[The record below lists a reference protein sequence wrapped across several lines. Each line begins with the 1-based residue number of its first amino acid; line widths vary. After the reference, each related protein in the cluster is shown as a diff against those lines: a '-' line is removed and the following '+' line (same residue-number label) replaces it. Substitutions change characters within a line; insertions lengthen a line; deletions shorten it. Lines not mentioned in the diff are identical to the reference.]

1 MRRWCPSVNEDV
13 NVTPVRQPRRLRAL
27 STGSGTVLAIVVPL
41 GFVHDSLSLATPA
54 LLLLVPIVLAAVVGG
69 RWPSIVVAF
78 CAALAF
84 NIVFIPPAF
93 TLQIRHPEDVL
104 AYVIFI
110 VVAAVVGTLVSRE
123 SDRRRAAELSEI
135 EMARINRELIE
146 VTVERERLA
155 TEAQRVAVLEAVGR
169 QRSALLR
176 SVSHDLRT
184 PLVTI
189 RGVSSDLRSGA
200 VFDSATR
207 NDLLDLVISEAER
220 LDRLVSNLLSF
231 SRIESGTLVPHV
243 EVVEFDQIV
252 DTCTRRLRRLFDQ
265 SALDVALEVALDPDL
280 PLLLVDPGLVDQ
292 VLTNLLENAVR
303 HGGGRVR
310 LAAKV
315 RERTPD
321 GPVWVTVTVDDDG
334 PGIGDVDRQRLFEPW
349 NTVGRTSSSGVG
361 LAICRSFVEA
371 HGGKISVDDTP
382 SGGARF
388 SFTLPV
394 FVAADERA

>member
-78 CAALAF
+78 SAALAF
-84 NIVFIPPAF
+84 NVIFIPPAF

-123 SDRRRAAELSEI
+123 SDRRRAAEMSEI

-146 VTVERERLA
+146 VTRERERLA

-184 PLVTI
+184 PLV
-189 RGVSSDLRSGA
+189 
-200 VFDSATR
+200 
-207 NDLLDLVISEAER
+207 ISEAER

-231 SRIESGTLVPHV
+231 SRIESGTLVPQV

-252 DTCTRRLRRLFDQ
+252 DSCTLRLRRLFDQ
-265 SALDVALEVALDPDL
+265 AALDVALEVALDPDL
-280 PLLLVDPGLVDQ
+280 PLLLVDPGLVEQ

-310 LAAKV
+310 LAADI
-315 RERTPD
+315 RERNAA
-321 GPVWVTVTVDDDG
+321 GAAWVTVTVDDDG
-334 PGIGDVDRQRLFEPW
+334 HGVGAVDRHRLFEPW
-349 NTVGRTSSSGVG
+349 NSVGRTSSSGVG

-382 SGGARF
+382 RGGARF
-388 SFTLPV
+388 SFTLPA
-394 FVAADERA
+394 FVAFDERP